1 MIVSTLPCN
10 FQKHCRFSSV
20 PHSRTFSLIL
30 NYTRAHSPKI
40 HREAVALSYTWTGHR
55 SQTCLKNGS
64 FLQLFSHGLWSCAGQ
79 SELGTSKSETLRVC
93 SFSSRKFS
101 LSEFTSRKLPPQRN
115 LCHPRCSRKSTGH
128 RPRKQPQTRSPG
140 GLDFRKFAVLLLT
153 QTVSFS
159 PFGDFQV
166 ALRAAVTRQVQI
178 GGNGSPVSECGRG
191 EEAS

>member
-1 MIVSTLPCN
+1 MILVCLPLN
-10 FQKHCRFSSV
+10 IQPTGENTNV
-20 PHSRTFSLIL
+20 PHPRTFSLIL
-30 NYTRAHSPKI
+30 NYTGAHSPKI
-40 HREAVALSYTWTGHR
+40 HREAVALSYTWAGHR
-55 SQTCLKNGS
+55 SQTGLKNGS
-64 FLQLFSHGLWSCAGQ
+64 CLQLFSHGLWSCAGQ

-178 GGNGSPVSECGRG
+178 RGNGYPDSECWRG